1 MFQIING
8 WHINQFFWEK
18 YPNLLVED
26 LIHDATGQW
35 DRDKVFDLFAH
46 KTRMEIL
53 QMPLS
58 RLVWKENRSQSFFV
72 KTAYQ
77 VALRMG
83 QQQRVEHSGLMAE
96 RKIWRKLWSL
106 NVPPK
111 VRIFVWRAC
120 SNVLP
125 TRRYRLSRVGKTF
138 EHALHTNILCMF
150 KCSNVHQPPPKPH
163 LVGME
168 GSFFQPK
175 STPAKKR
182 EGWSLV
188 GINYSIFLAMWQVF
202 STWHFCQKAHVIVYI
217 LPHVTPTK
225 SHEYFF

>member
-83 QQQRVEHSGLMAE
+83 QQQRVEHSGLIAE
-96 RKIWRKLWSL
+96 RKIWRKLWTL

-125 TRRYRLSRVGKTF
+125 TWDNLYRRKI
-138 EHALHTNILCMF
+138 NIDPRCEFCCQHLGVRCPLTLGMSFCTKCMGPL
-150 KCSNVHQPPPKPH
+150 Q
-163 LVGME
+163 
-168 GSFFQPK
+168 
-175 STPAKKR
+175 R
-182 EGWSLV
+182 
-188 GINYSIFLAMWQVF
+188 
-202 STWHFCQKAHVIVYI
+202 
-217 LPHVTPTK
+217 
-225 SHEYFF
+225 

>member
-58 RLVWKENRSQSFFV
+58 RLSSRDKLVWKENRSQSFFV

-77 VALRMG
+77 VGTQYVLAIIQLGIFWGSLTRM
-83 QQQRVEHSGLMAE
+83 
-96 RKIWRKLWSL
+96 
-106 NVPPK
+106 
-111 VRIFVWRAC
+111 VRGPICGSA
-120 SNVLP
+120 
-125 TRRYRLSRVGKTF
+125 
-138 EHALHTNILCMF
+138 AMF
-150 KCSNVHQPPPKPH
+150 
-163 LVGME
+163 GRE
-168 GSFFQPK
+168 FGSFISQPRLK
-175 STPAKKR
+175 YLCG
-182 EGWSLV
+182 E
-188 GINYSIFLAMWQVF
+188 LA
-202 STWHFCQKAHVIVYI
+202 TTFCQ
-217 LPHVTPTK
+217 LLK
-225 SHEYFF
+225 SFGNGRLLRRTCVPYATESLKKFFMLCGSVLQLRTCGSVLQLRTCGLAVLTVCCKKGCLSKSLCFV